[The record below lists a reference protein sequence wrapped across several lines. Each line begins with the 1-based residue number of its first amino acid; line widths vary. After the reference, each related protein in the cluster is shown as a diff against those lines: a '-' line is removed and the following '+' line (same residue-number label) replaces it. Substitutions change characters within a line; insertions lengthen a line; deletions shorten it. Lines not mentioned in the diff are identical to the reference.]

1 MKTIFTFEYKN
12 REVEAVLYPNAGIVC
27 FFYKDTKEVA
37 LFKFVLMDG
46 WSVKTKAGV
55 VLIKKSAWKAIHR
68 HVKAMI
74 ELFEED

>member
-1 MKTIFTFEYKN
+1 MRTIFTFEYKG
-12 REVEAVLYPNAGIVC
+12 REVEAVLFSNAGIVC
-27 FFYKDTKEVA
+27 FFYKDSKEVA

-46 WSVKTKAGV
+46 WSVETKAGV

>member
-27 FFYKDTKEVA
+27 FFYKDSKEVA
-37 LFKFVLMDG
+37 LFKFVLTEG
-46 WSVKTKAGV
+46 WSVETKAGV
-55 VLIKKSAWKAIHR
+55 MLIKKSAWKAIHR

-74 ELFEED
+74 ELYGED